1 MIPVL
6 LDTNVILDALLDR
19 EPWATDAKKIW
30 AAHLEGQ
37 LAAHVTATSLTDVFY
52 VSYRIAG
59 RSRAWQA
66 VRACL
71 DQLYVIP
78 VGLSELLAAASWENG
93 DFEDNLQM
101 ALASSA
107 QVNAIV
113 TRDTAGFSTSAVRVQ
128 TPAQLVARL
137 SPTAPET
144 TE

>member
-1 MIPVL
+1 MIRIL

-19 EPWATDAKKIW
+19 QPWAAEAKTIW

-52 VSYRIAG
+52 VSRRIAG
-59 RSRAWQA
+59 RSKAWQA

-78 VGLSELLAAASWENG
+78 VGLSELLAATSREIG

-101 ALASSA
+101 ALASST

-113 TRDTAGFSTSAVRVQ
+113 TRDSSGFSTSTVRVQ
-128 TPAQLVARL
+128 SPAQFIDEL
-137 SPTAPET
+137 SPTSPET
-144 TE
+144 TK